1 MWSYM
6 KRVMFLPGHSDH
18 WNSITDMGFAGMWAI
33 PRAQVLAFLEICQNN
48 MMYILNKSF
57 YVNTSWGQM
66 IVYKAVNAFLDPVTK
81 TKLNLTAENNHPDL
95 TALYHPC

>member
-1 MWSYM
+1 
-6 KRVMFLPGHSDH
+6 
-18 WNSITDMGFAGMWAI
+18 
-33 PRAQVLAFLEICQNN
+33 